1 MALVGT
7 STNNQTPSG
16 EENNHVGKLLLHCV
30 HSFIQ
35 SCFQQT
41 FSIYYVLK
49 TILGTRD
56 MMVIKKWSLPSRS
69 LKGKSELYSL
79 YSLLSKQCQGEFP
92 AGPMVRTY
100 AFTAKGLGQSLVGE
114 LRPSKPCGSAK
125 KNKTNKKKNTH
136 TQTRHQKINLF
147 PFTLCF
153 AEKYQLF
160 P

>member
-79 YSLLSKQCQGEFP
+79 YSLLSKKCQGESP
-92 AGPMVRTY
+92 GGPVVRTC
-100 AFTAKGLGQSLVGE
+100 AFTAKGLGSV
-114 LRPSKPCGSAK
+114 PGSRTKTLQALWLSQK
-125 KNKTNKKKNTH
+125 QTNKKKKPH
-136 TQTRHQKINLF
+136 KQTRNQKINLF
-147 PFTLCF
+147 PFSLCF